1 MTDEMFN
8 LIKKF
13 IVKKKLFCAILTC
26 VCLNASAATDFDK
39 WFGILK
45 QDPVGTTYGVTSKK
59 DGSFVVKTPIKTF
72 EVKKTAKNTY
82 EVLGMT
88 VGVKQHNSYTFTT
101 PLGTW
106 KVNTR
111 KATVEKTE
119 K

>member
-1 MTDEMFN
+1 M
-8 LIKKF
+8 KKIF
-13 IVKKKLFCAILTC
+13 IALLTC
-26 VCLNASAATDFDK
+26 VNLNVSAATDFDK

-59 DGSFVVKTPIKTF
+59 NGNFVIATPIKTF
-72 EVKKTAKNTY
+72 EVKRTAKNTY

-88 VGVKQHNSYTFTT
+88 VGVKQHNAHTFTLTT

-106 KVNTR
+106 KVDTR
-111 KATVEKTE
+111 KATVVKTE

>member
-1 MTDEMFN
+1 MNKVM
-8 LIKKF
+8 KKIF
-13 IVKKKLFCAILTC
+13 VALLAC
-26 VCLNASAATDFDK
+26 VSLNVSAATDFDK

-45 QDPVGTTYGVTSKK
+45 QDPVGTSYGVTREK
-59 DGSFVVKTPIKTF
+59 DGDFIVTTPIKTF
-72 EVKKTAKNTY
+72 EVKRTAKNTY

-88 VGVKQHNSYTFTT
+88 VSVKQHNSHTFTLIT

-106 KVNTR
+106 KVDTR

>member
-1 MTDEMFN
+1 M
-8 LIKKF
+8 
-13 IVKKKLFCAILTC
+13 KKLFCAILTC

-88 VGVKQHNSYTFTT
+88 VGVKQHNSYTYTVTT

-111 KATVEKTE
+111 KATVTKTE

>member
-1 MTDEMFN
+1 M
-8 LIKKF
+8 
-13 IVKKKLFCAILTC
+13 KKLFCAILTC

-88 VGVKQHNSYTFTT
+88 VGVKQHNSYTYTFTT

-111 KATVEKTE
+111 KATVAKTE